1 LIESGA
7 DLVRR
12 VGKWWLQQFLAIFPQ
27 RIAEWL
33 TDSGAKSLLLSGDGE
48 AVLLQVRNERRRALA
63 TTRIN
68 GADYAPEVIDAF
80 LRAQRLGRAMRL
92 GRATRLGRADVSMG
106 VQLPESRVFAR
117 KLLLPAETERSLDRV
132 LVQDLLAKTPFRLED
147 IYHDHIIRRSGDRLQ
162 IWQWV
167 VRRQFVD
174 EAIEEL
180 GLQSGELA
188 FVETDRQGNGPRPR
202 IRLKRAQSEQNR
214 HVQWALAVLTV
225 SAFLLAG
232 LAVGLKYHKQQQTLD
247 TLAGELSV
255 ARAKAQ
261 RISAALNKLEAERAG
276 LLRLRANKQAPNLLD
291 AWEEISRVL
300 PTNSWLTELRI
311 SDLPGSGE
319 EQLVVTGFSPA
330 AASLVGVID
339 RSPLFRDAALTAQIS
354 VDPTEG
360 KERFAIQA
368 KLKTGDPLRTAAR

>member
-1 LIESGA
+1 MESGA
-7 DLVRR
+7 ELVRR
-12 VGKWWLQQFLAIFPQ
+12 AGQWWLQEFLAFFPQ
-27 RIAEWL
+27 RIAEWAI
-33 TDSGAKSLLLSGDGE
+33 DSGAKSLLLSGDGG
-48 AVLLQVRNERRRALA
+48 AVLLQMRNERRRSLA
-63 TTRIN
+63 TRRVN
-68 GADYAPEVIDAF
+68 GADYAPDVIDAF
-80 LRAQRLGRAMRL
+80 LRAR
-92 GRATRLGRADVSMG
+92 RLGRADVSMG

-147 IYHDHIIRRSGDRLQ
+147 IYHDHIIRRSGDRLLV
-162 IWQWV
+162 WQWV
-167 VRRQFVD
+167 VRRPFVA

-180 GLQSGELA
+180 GLQAGELA
-188 FVETDRQGNGPRPR
+188 FVETDRQGDGPPPR
-202 IRLKRAQSEQNR
+202 IRLKQPHPDQNR
-214 HVQWALAVLTV
+214 HVQWALVMLTL

-232 LAVGLKYHKQQQTLD
+232 LAVSLKYHKQQQALD
-247 TLAGELSV
+247 ALSGELSA

-261 RISAALNKLEAERAG
+261 RVRAAMSKLEAERAG

-300 PTNSWLTELRI
+300 PTHSWLTELRL
-311 SDLPGSGE
+311 SDLPGSGGE

-330 AASLVGVID
+330 AASLVGLID
-339 RSPLFRDAALTAQIS
+339 RSALFRDAALTAQIS

-368 KLKTGDPLRTAAR
+368 KLKTGDPLRTAER

>member
-1 LIESGA
+1 MMESAA
-7 DLVRR
+7 DVVRR
-12 VGKWWLQQFLAIFPQ
+12 AGQWWLREFLAFFPQ

-33 TDSGAKSLLLSGDGE
+33 TDSGAKSLLLSGDGG

-68 GADYAPEVIDAF
+68 GRDYAPEVIDAF
-80 LRAQRLGRAMRL
+80 LRTQRL

-106 VQLPESRVFAR
+106 IQLPADRVFAR

-162 IWQWV
+162 VWQWV
-167 VRRQFVD
+167 VRRPFVA

-188 FVETDRQGNGPRPR
+188 FIETDRQGDGPPPR
-202 IRLKRAQSEQNR
+202 IRLERAGSYQNR
-214 HVQWALAVLTV
+214 HVQWALVMLTM

-232 LAVGLKYHKQQQTLD
+232 LAVGLKYHKQHQTLD
-247 TLAGELSV
+247 ALAGELRV

-261 RISAALNKLEAERAG
+261 RISAALKKLEVERAG

-300 PTNSWLTELRI
+300 PVHSWLTELRL

-319 EQLVVTGFSPA
+319 EQLVITGFSPA
-330 AASLVGVID
+330 AASLVGLID
-339 RSPLFRDAALTAQIS
+339 RSALFRDAALTAQIS

-368 KLKTGDPLRTAAR
+368 KLKTGDPLRTAER

>member
-1 LIESGA
+1 LIEGGA
-7 DLVRR
+7 ELVRR
-12 VGKWWLQQFLAIFPQ
+12 AGQWWLQEFLAFFPQ
-27 RIAEWL
+27 RIAEWAI
-33 TDSGAKSLLLSGDGE
+33 DSGAKSLLLSGDGG
-48 AVLLQVRNERRRALA
+48 AVLLQMRNERRRSLA
-63 TTRIN
+63 TRRVN
-68 GADYAPEVIDAF
+68 RADYAPDVIDAF
-80 LRAQRLGRAMRL
+80 IRSQ
-92 GRATRLGRADVSMG
+92 RLGRADVSMG
-106 VQLPESRVFAR
+106 VQLPKSRVFAR

-132 LVQDLLAKTPFRLED
+132 LVQDLIAKTPFRLED

-162 IWQWV
+162 VWQWV
-167 VRRQFVD
+167 VRRQFVS

-188 FVETDRQGNGPRPR
+188 FVETDLQGDGPRPR
-202 IRLKRAQSEQNR
+202 IRLKQAQSDQNR
-214 HVQWALAVLTV
+214 HVLWALAVLTV
-225 SAFLLAG
+225 TAFLLAG
-232 LAVGLKYHKQQQTLD
+232 LAVGLKYHKQQQALD
-247 TLAGELSV
+247 ALAVELSA

-261 RISAALNKLEAERAG
+261 RISAAKNKLEAERAG

-300 PTNSWLTELRI
+300 PVHSWLTELRL

-330 AASLVGVID
+330 AASLVGLID
-339 RSPLFRDAALTAQIS
+339 RSSLFGDAALTAQIS

-368 KLKTGDPLRTAAR
+368 KFKTGDPLRTAAR